1 MSKWI
6 GAIIGAVI
14 GNIPGAIL
22 GYFIGWLVD
31 QRRQVQTFGFR
42 QANSEQAQETFFVTT
57 FTLLGHVAKADG
69 RVSEAEIQQAEE
81 LMNRLQLT
89 ADHRR
94 RAIALFKQG
103 SSGDFDLEDLIQS
116 FNRDCGRHQN
126 LRQMLLV
133 YLVNLALADEQ
144 LDHAEENTL
153 RAIAQR
159 LGIPAFAFD
168 QMIRMIRAQ
177 NQFGGSHYQH
187 SGHQQGGAYQHT
199 NSASE
204 IELAYQA
211 LGVEASISDKD
222 LKKAYRKLMSQYH
235 PDKLMGQ
242 GLPED
247 MIQEATERSKEIQ
260 AAYDVVRKSRR

>member
-1 MSKWI
+1 MGKWI

-22 GYFIGWLVD
+22 GYFGGWLYER
-31 QRRQVQTFGFR
+31 RRQFQSLNFQQG
-42 QANSEQAQETFFVTT
+42 NSEQAQETFFVTT
-57 FTLLGHVAKADG
+57 FTLLGYIAKADG
-69 RVSEAEIQQAEE
+69 RVSKAEIQQAEE
-81 LMNRLQLT
+81 LMDKLQLT

-94 RAIALFKQG
+94 RAIDLFKRG
-103 SSGDFDLEDLIQS
+103 SSGEFELAALIQQ
-116 FNRDCGRHQN
+116 FNQDCGRHQN

-133 YLVNLALADEQ
+133 YLVNLALADQQ
-144 LDHAEENTL
+144 LDASEENAL
-153 RAIAQR
+153 REIAR
-159 LGIPAFAFD
+159 LLGIPAFAFD
-168 QMIRMIRAQ
+168 QMIKMIRAQ
-177 NQFGGSHYQH
+177 NQFGGSQY
-187 SGHQQGGAYQHT
+187 QQGHYGSH
-199 NSASE
+199 NASQNE

-260 AAYDVVRKSRR
+260 VAYDLIRKSRR

>member
-22 GYFIGWLVD
+22 GYLIGWIVD
-31 QRRQVQTFGFR
+31 QRRQMQTFGFK
-42 QANSEQAQETFFVTT
+42 QPSSEQAQETFFVTT
-57 FTLLGHVAKADG
+57 FTLLGYVAKADG

-103 SSGDFDLEDLIQS
+103 SGGDFDLEDLIQN
-116 FNRDCGRHQN
+116 FNSDCGRHQN

-133 YLVNLALADEQ
+133 YLINLALADEQ
-144 LDHAEENTL
+144 LDHTEESAL
-153 RAIAQR
+153 REIAQQ
-159 LGIPAFAFD
+159 LGIPTFAFD

-177 NQFGGSHYQH
+177 NQFGGSQY
-187 SGHQQGGAYQHT
+187 QQGGAYQHT
-199 NSASE
+199 SSANE

-260 AAYDVVRKSRR
+260 VAYDVVRKSRR

>member
-1 MSKWI
+1 MGRWI
-6 GAIIGAVI
+6 GAIIGAVV
-14 GNIPGAIL
+14 GNIPGALL
-22 GYFIGWLVD
+22 GYFVGYLFE
-31 QRRQVQTFGFR
+31 RRQQLQGFDFQR
-42 QANSEQAQETFFVTT
+42 GNSEQAQETFFVTT

-69 RVSEAEIQQAEE
+69 RVSEAEIRQAEQ
-81 LMNRLQLT
+81 LMDKLQLT

-94 RAIALFKQG
+94 RAIDIFKQG
-103 SSGDFDLEDLIQS
+103 SNGDFDLAALIQK
-116 FNRDCGRHQN
+116 FNQECGRHQN

-133 YLVNLALADEQ
+133 YLVNLALADDS
-144 LDHAEENTL
+144 LDSSEENALREIATL
-153 RAIAQR
+153 

-177 NQFGGSHYQH
+177 NQFGGSQYQRGHY
-187 SGHQQGGAYQHT
+187 GGQ
-199 NSASE
+199 ASSSNE
-204 IELAYQA
+204 IDLAYQA
-211 LGVEASISDKD
+211 LGVEESISDKD

-260 AAYDVVRKSRR
+260 VAYDLVRKARR